1 MSILGTRV
9 VRTEDPRLLTAGG
22 TYVDDLRV
30 PELDGAVQATFVRS
44 PLAHALITGIDTSAA
59 RDEPGVLAVLTAQD
73 LGGAEAPENAEA
85 DEAELVAAEEASA
98 GEGSAADGGAAAGA
112 AGAEAEEAGAESG
125 EAGPGPLGGPFAE
138 PMLAADRVRFVGEPV
153 ALVLTDGLYQG
164 EDVSELVSVDYDP
177 LPAVVG
183 TQASLSGDTLL
194 FPPAGSNVAA
204 AGGARKGGAPAFD
217 GSLFA
222 GCGVVV
228 ERTIVNQRVAA
239 VPLEVRA
246 AAAAWQDGKLTV
258 WASTQNA
265 QLARVIMAG
274 ALQLDPSA
282 IRVIAP
288 DVGGGFGAKIGVD
301 REAVAVAW
309 AARKT
314 GRPVRWV
321 ETRSE
326 NMVAMTHGR
335 DQVQSLAIGGNR
347 DGRILAYR
355 IDIVQNG
362 GAYPRMGGFLP
373 TLTSLMAAGVYDIP
387 RVETAFRVALTSTTP
402 VAAYRGAGR
411 PEATAAI
418 ERAVDLFAAEIGMDP
433 AEVRR
438 LNVVPP
444 DKFPFTTASGAQYD
458 TGRYADALSTVLEAA
473 GYESLRAEQAKRRA
487 SDDPVQL
494 GIGLATYVEIT
505 AGDAQAGETARLA
518 VHDDGTATVYTGSSA
533 HGQGHHTAWA
543 MLVQDE
549 LGIPMDQVTVIHGDT
564 DLIPVGVGTYASRS
578 LQLGGSAVH
587 KAAGE
592 VKDEARRVAAGM
604 LEAAEDD
611 LELDTD
617 TGRWQVRGDPETAL
631 SWAQVAGQAGGDGL
645 VANVEFKGDRATFPF
660 GAHVAVVEVDTETG
674 KVRHVR
680 HVTVDDAGPVLN
692 PVLAEGQR
700 HGGIAQGAAQAML
713 EEVLYDGDGNP
724 ITSNLADY
732 AAITAAELPS
742 FELIAMETPTTLNP
756 LGVKGIGEAGTI
768 GATPAV
774 QNAVVDA
781 LAHLG
786 VRHIDMPTTPERV
799 WTAITAAQQT
809 GAQQT
814 GAQQTG
820 AQKAAQNGRTQ

>member
-30 PELDGAVQATFVRS
+30 PELEGAVQATFVRS
-44 PLAHALITGIDTSAA
+44 PLAHALITDIDTSAA

-73 LGGAEAPENAEA
+73 LGPSEAPENAEA
-85 DEAELVAAEEASA
+85 DEAELVAAEEASTT
-98 GEGSAADGGAAAGA
+98 EGSTADGGTAAAEAGA
-112 AGAEAEEAGAESG
+112 AAEEAGAESG
-125 EAGPGPLGGPFAE
+125 EAGPGPLGGAFAE
-138 PMLAADRVRFVGEPV
+138 PMLASDRVRFVGEPV
-153 ALVLTDGLYQG
+153 ALVLTDGRYQG
-164 EDVSELVSVDYDP
+164 EDASELVSVDYDP

-183 TQASLSGDTLL
+183 TAASLAGDTLL

-204 AGGARKGGAPAFD
+204 AGGARKGGGPTFD
-217 GSLFA
+217 ESLFG
-222 GCGVVV
+222 GCEVVV
-228 ERTIVNQRVAA
+228 ERTIVNQRVAP

-265 QLARVIMAG
+265 QLARVILAG
-274 ALQLDPSA
+274 ALQLDMSA

-301 REAVAVAW
+301 REVVAVAW
-309 AARKT
+309 AAMKT

-335 DQVQSLAIGGNR
+335 DQVQALTIGGTR

-355 IDIVQNG
+355 IDIVQDG

-387 RVETAFRVALTSTTP
+387 RVETAFRVALSNTTP
-402 VAAYRGAGR
+402 IAAYRGAGR

-438 LNVVPP
+438 RNVVAP

-458 TGRYADALSTVLEAA
+458 TGRYAEALSTVLEAA
-473 GYESLRAEQAKRRA
+473 GYQNLRAEQAKRRA
-487 SDDPVQL
+487 SDDRVQL
-494 GIGLATYVEIT
+494 GIGVATYVEIT

-592 VKDEARRVAAGM
+592 VRDEARRVAAGM
-604 LEAAEDD
+604 LEAGEDD

-617 TGRWQVRGDPETAL
+617 TGRWQVRGDPETGL

-645 VANVEFKGDRATFPF
+645 VANVEFKGDQATFPF

-674 KVRHVR
+674 KVRHIR

-700 HGGIAQGAAQAML
+700 HGGIAQGAAQALL
-713 EEVLYDGDGNP
+713 EEVRYDADGNP

-742 FELIAMETPTTLNP
+742 FELVAMETPTTLNP

-786 VRHIDMPTTPERV
+786 VRHVDMPTTPERV
-799 WTAITAAQQT
+799 WTAITAAQET
-809 GAQQT
+809 P
-814 GAQQTG
+814 AQQTG